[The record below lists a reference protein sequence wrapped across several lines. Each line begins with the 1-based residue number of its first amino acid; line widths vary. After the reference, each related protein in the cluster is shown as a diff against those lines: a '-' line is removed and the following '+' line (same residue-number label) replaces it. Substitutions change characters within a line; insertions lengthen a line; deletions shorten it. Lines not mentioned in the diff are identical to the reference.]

1 MRTALDLA
9 AETAL
14 SFPWEAPVALRLSD
28 DTPPH
33 SMGMWLRK
41 P

>member
-1 MRTALDLA
+1 MHAALDLA

-14 SFPWEAPVALRLSD
+14 RLPWEAPAALRLSD